1 MSPQSLL
8 LIVLVLM
15 LVGAMLY
22 RMPSKRKDFA
32 LRDGLKRTVK
42 AGVSRSASSQ
52 ARPATQPYP
61 STDIPLEDW
70 DVLFGAVK
78 ARLRETVGQGLADTP
93 EPHLRGA
100 VGQMQAIVLECVA
113 ALDQLHATPLNEPG
127 RQPQFER
134 DEGQP
139 PLPQ

>member
-8 LIVLVLM
+8 LIALVLM
-15 LVGAMLY
+15 LVGAVRY
-22 RMPSKRKDFA
+22 RMPSKRQDFEP
-32 LRDGLKRTVK
+32 REGLKRTVQ
-42 AGVSRSASSQ
+42 AGVSRSASIR
-52 ARPATQPYP
+52 ARPPTQPCP

-70 DVLFGAVK
+70 DDLFGAVK
-78 ARLRETVGQGLADTP
+78 ARLRQIVGEGLADLP

-100 VGQMQAIVLECVA
+100 VARMQANVLECVA
-113 ALDQLHATPLNEPG
+113 ALDQLHTTPLNEPG
-127 RQPQFER
+127 RQARFER